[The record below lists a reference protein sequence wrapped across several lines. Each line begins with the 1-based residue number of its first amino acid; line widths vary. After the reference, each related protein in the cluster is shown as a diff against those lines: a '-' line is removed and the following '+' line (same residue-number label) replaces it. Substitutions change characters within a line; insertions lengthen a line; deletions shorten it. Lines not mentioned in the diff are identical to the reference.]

1 MELKKILNDVAE
13 RLTVSKCPACRAVTR
28 RSGTLCPDC
37 LDRYR
42 AEKERECGFC
52 KLPAAECVCSTR
64 GLYYCRQLG
73 KSMHSLIFYGSGN
86 ETFMSAMSSL
96 KYSSDRGAE
105 KFFARELSAALMKI
119 MAQRGEFPEDW
130 SVTYA
135 PRRKSAVRK
144 YGFDQSKGLAR
155 SVARYTGMKF
165 EKTVSRRGGAA
176 QKELGRDMRAENAE
190 RSFMLD
196 PRADVSGKQYV
207 IVDDIITSGATL
219 RTCQRILLSNGAAA
233 AFAVSVAKTVTRGA
247 GYDEKTRFRKRASDV
262 WFRSK

>member
-28 RSGTLCPDC
+28 LSGTLCPDF
-37 LDRYR
+37 LERYR
-42 AEKERECGFC
+42 AEKECECGFC

-73 KSMHSLIFYGSGN
+73 RSMHSLIFYGSGN

-130 SVTYA
+130 CVTFA

-155 SVARYTGMKF
+155 SVARYTGM
-165 EKTVSRRGGAA
+165 GAA

-190 RSFMLD
+190 HSFMLGAK
-196 PRADVSGKQYV
+196 ADVSGKKYV

-247 GYDEKTRFRKRASDV
+247 GYDEKTRFKKRASDV
-262 WFRSK
+262 WFRSR